1 MTIATSTYTSRNAA
15 VWAILL
21 TLGHT
26 ISGSI
31 QAGIDAMGIDTEEH
45 DDGTLTLTH
54 RDLPGHRYLV
64 DEYAAD

>member
-1 MTIATSTYTSRNAA
+1 MTVADSTYVSRNAA

-26 ISGSI
+26 ISGSL
-31 QAGIDAMGIDTEEH
+31 QAGVDALAIDTEEH

-54 RDLPGHRYLV
+54 PDLPGRRYHV